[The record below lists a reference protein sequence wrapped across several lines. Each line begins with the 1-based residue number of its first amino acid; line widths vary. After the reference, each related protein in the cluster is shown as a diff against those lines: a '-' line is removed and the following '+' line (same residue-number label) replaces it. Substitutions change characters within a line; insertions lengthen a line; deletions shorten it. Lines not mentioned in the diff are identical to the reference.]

1 MFRIIYNNFFQNRMN
16 TFKEEMAMKDKLLA
30 ESQDKLIQSHTMVTK
45 INELQK
51 LLHKAEHMILQKD
64 CHIKCLQN
72 ELNCKT
78 GSINASKKLN
88 RREMES
94 VELMRKELDAAK
106 AENKRLQEIAN
117 KMLSISGDDHV
128 KKMLKQSECAVKRV
142 VEELGR
148 QYKEWDHNKRP
159 QAKGKSATKEHD
171 CACHSAGI

>member
-1 MFRIIYNNFFQNRMN
+1 MN
-16 TFKEEMAMKDKLLA
+16 TFKEE
-30 ESQDKLIQSHTMVTK
+30 SHTMGMK
-45 INELQK
+45 MNELQK

-72 ELNCKT
+72 ELNSKT
-78 GSINASKKLN
+78 GSINVSKKLN

-94 VELMRKELDAAK
+94 VEHMRKELEAAK

-128 KKMLKQSECAVKRV
+128 KRMLQQSECAVKRV

-148 QYKEWDHNKRP
+148 QYKEWDHHNKRP
-159 QAKGKSATKEHD
+159 QAKGKFATNQHD
-171 CACHSAGI
+171 CTCHSSHSAGI